1 VRKGQPRNLIGVGSG
16 TQAGQLLALSLSRTP
31 PTLPEK
37 GSEGVEVGES
47 LPDRLIEEP
56 DQNARRGQG
65 VSVSPVAIRD
75 VDPEVPRNCVE
86 MPVPQPRDEPPCH
99 LDRA

>member
-1 VRKGQPRNLIGVGSG
+1 MQRRQPPNLIGVGSG
-16 TQAGQLLALSLSRTP
+16 TQEGQLLALSRSRTP

-37 GSEGVEVGES
+37 GSEGVQVGES
-47 LPDRLIEEP
+47 LPVRLIEEP

-75 VDPEVPRNCVE
+75 VDPHVPRDRVE
-86 MPVPQPRDEPPCH
+86 IPVPQPREEPPCH

>member
-1 VRKGQPRNLIGVGSG
+1 MRKGQPRNLIGVGSG
-16 TQAGQLLALSLSRTP
+16 TQEGQLLALSRSRTP

-47 LPDRLIEEP
+47 LPARLIEEP
-56 DQNARRGQG
+56 DQNTRRGQG

-75 VDPEVPRNCVE
+75 VDPEVPRNRVE
-86 MPVPQPRDEPPCH
+86 IPAP
-99 LDRA
+99 